1 MALHLCVLGSGS
13 SGNCTFIGSGTTGVL
28 IDAGFSGKETVR
40 RLEEAGLTMQAVH
53 AVCISHEHADHT
65 AGVGVLHRRFSL
77 PLYANSGT
85 IEALAS
91 DPGSRELPWQIF
103 TNGTPFWVG
112 DLCVEPFS
120 VPHDAYDPVG
130 FVIGT
135 KDGSRVG
142 IVTDMGVS
150 TSLIR
155 ERLRGCR
162 AIVIEANHD
171 EELVKKADRPWSL
184 KQRILGRQGHLSN
197 AGAAATVVDI
207 AGPGLQ
213 HVYLAHLSKDCNRGE
228 LALRTAR
235 KALDKAGYSR
245 VKVSLTFP
253 DKTSEVWKE

>member
-1 MALHLCVLGSGS
+1 MALRFCVLGSGS
-13 SGNCTFIGSGTTGVL
+13 SGNCTFIGSPTTGVL

-40 RLEEAGLTMQAVH
+40 RLVEAGLSMETVR
-53 AVCISHEHADHT
+53 AVCVSHEHADHT
-65 AGVGVLHRRFSL
+65 AGLGVLHRRFHV

-85 IEALAS
+85 IEALSS
-91 DPGSRELPWQIF
+91 DAGNRDLPWRVF
-103 TNGTPFWVG
+103 ANGTPFWVG

-130 FVIGT
+130 FVVGS
-135 KDGSRVG
+135 KDGCRVG
-142 IVTDMGVS
+142 IVTDMGMA
-150 TSLIR
+150 TALIR

-171 EELVKKADRPWSL
+171 EELVLKADRPWAL

-197 AGAAATVVDI
+197 AGAAAAVVEI

-213 HVYLAHLSKDCNRGE
+213 QVYLAHLSKDCNRAE

-235 KALDKAGYSR
+235 KALDKAGHSH
-245 VKVSLTFP
+245 VKVCLTFP
-253 DKTSEVWKE
+253 DKTSEVWTE